1 MSQNHQTQ
9 IDTLLVKMM
18 ANVPLFRHLDRE
30 DIVELLKGASKAT
43 FFPNEVVFEE
53 GGEGQCLYV
62 VVSGRFEVYRRSGG
76 TSVPLAT
83 VAPGECFGE
92 IGLITHRPRSASV
105 RALEDGVAI
114 RFTQQGVFS
123 RPQAA
128 MQLLRNMAD
137 MLVTRLLEAD
147 QEIIVLRTGQTPG

>member
-1 MSQNHQTQ
+1 
-9 IDTLLVKMM
+9 
-18 ANVPLFRHLDRE
+18 
-30 DIVELLKGASKAT
+30 
-43 FFPNEVVFEE
+43 
-53 GGEGQCLYV
+53 V
-62 VVSGRFEVYRRSGG
+62 VVSGRFEVYRRSGSA
-76 TSVPLAT
+76 SVPLAT

-147 QEIIVLRTGQTPG
+147 QEIIVLRTGQTPV